1 MPAVRVPILGLM
13 ASLGLGLG
21 LALAAPDALAA
32 QPTRAE
38 TPPAVRAS
46 ASAPASAHAA
56 GPAPGAHAA
65 GAAPDCEPTTLNTS
79 ATLAGAVT
87 VSPLP
92 GSRDASP
99 QTQISFLGVPKGD
112 LSRISVI
119 GSRSGAHAG
128 RLEGYSDGDGASFL
142 PSKPFAEGETVTV
155 TAQVATG
162 GAVQP
167 LSDSFTIAYQDP
179 LSTTPETV
187 HEASPSELQYF
198 HTRPDLRP
206 PTVTVTASSPAT
218 APGEIFTAP
227 YDGPG
232 QSGPMILEPDGRLVW
247 FKALPKYTSATNLR
261 VQEFAGKPVLTW
273 WQGDISVHGFGQGED
288 VILDDAYAPIA
299 HVRAGNGLQA
309 DLHEFQLTP
318 QGTALITAYD
328 PIHCDLASVGGPA
341 DGAVT
346 DGTFQE
352 IDVRTGLVMFQWTSL
367 DHVALAESYAPA
379 NVSSTAFPF
388 DYFHINSINLD
399 QDSSL
404 LISSRNTWTAYDLNP
419 QTGQI
424 NWQLGGKHSSFT
436 MGPGTTTAWQHDPR
450 ELANGSFSIFD
461 NGASPTVH
469 SQSRGIVVALE
480 PQAKAA
486 TLLSELTHTPPISAK
501 SQGNV
506 QALGNGDWFVGWG
519 EVPDFSELSPTGA
532 LLLDA
537 HFPAGDQSYRDLRFA
552 WTGVPATRPALALDV
567 AHGAAA
573 ARSAGTVYAS
583 WNGATLV
590 AGWRVLV
597 GATAHSLRPAATT
610 PRSGFETAI
619 GLPAGTRG
627 RYLTVQALGATGQVL
642 GGAATVA
649 VSGL

>member
-1 MPAVRVPILGLM
+1 MPAVRVPIVGM
-13 ASLGLGLG
+13 TASLG
-21 LALAAPDALAA
+21 LALALAA
-32 QPTRAE
+32 P
-38 TPPAVRAS
+38 S
-46 ASAPASAHAA
+46 
-56 GPAPGAHAA
+56 AHAA
-65 GAAPDCEPTTLNTS
+65 GAAPICEPTTLNTS

-87 VSPLP
+87 VSPLL
-92 GSRDASP
+92 GSRDATP

-112 LSRISVI
+112 LSRISVV
-119 GSRSGAHAG
+119 GSRTGAHAG
-128 RLEGYSDGDGASFL
+128 RLEGYSDGDGASFV
-142 PSKPFAEGETVTV
+142 SSRPFAEGETVTV
-155 TAQVATG
+155 GAQVRTG
-162 GAVQP
+162 GAVEP
-167 LSDSFTIAYQDP
+167 LSDSFTIAYEDP

-187 HEASPSELQYF
+187 HEGTPSEIQAF
-198 HTRPDLRP
+198 RSRPDLRP
-206 PTVTVTASSPAT
+206 PMVAVTASSPAT

-232 QSGPMILEPDGRLVW
+232 QSGPMILESDGGLVW

-288 VILDDAYAPIA
+288 VILDQAYAPVA
-299 HVRAGNGLQA
+299 HVRAGNGLRA

-341 DGAVT
+341 EGAVT

-379 NVSSTAFPF
+379 SVSNAASPF

-399 QDSSL
+399 QDGSL

-424 NWQLGGKHSSFT
+424 EWQLGGKHSSFA
-436 MGPGTTTAWQHDPR
+436 MGPGTATAWQHDPR
-450 ELANGSFSIFD
+450 ELANGSLSIFD
-461 NGASPTVH
+461 NGATPTVH
-469 SQSRGIVVALE
+469 AQSRGVVIGLE
-480 PQAKAA
+480 PQTKTA
-486 TLLSELTHTPPISAK
+486 TLVSEFTHTPPISAK
-501 SQGNV
+501 SQGNI
-506 QALGNGDWFVGWG
+506 QALSNGDWFVGWG

-532 LLLDA
+532 LIFDA

-552 WTGVPATRPALALDV
+552 WTGLPATRPAFTLVA

-573 ARSAGTVYAS
+573 ARRAGTVYAS
-583 WNGATLV
+583 WNGATQV
-590 AGWRVLV
+590 ASWRVLA
-597 GATAHSLRPAATT
+597 GAAAHSLKPVAAA

-619 GLPAGTRG
+619 ALPAGTSG
-627 RYLTVQALGATGQVL
+627 RYLAVQALGSVGQAL
-642 GGAATVA
+642 GVAMTVA